1 MKNEAPSPQEE
12 TMVTLEGTDGNT
24 YSCHILNIFPFE
36 KKEYALL
43 LKAGE
48 SKESSAPKESD
59 EDNLVIMRLVERDGQ
74 SIFQYIED
82 DDEFD
87 RVVSHV
93 EELARQAEAEMS
105 QEETG

>member
-1 MKNEAPSPQEE
+1 MTNEAQAHQEE
-12 TMVTLEGTDGNT
+12 TLVTLEGEDGNT

-43 LKAGE
+43 LKTGAEKEAAGA
-48 SKESSAPKESD
+48 KENDDDK
-59 EDNLVIMRLVERDGQ
+59 LVIMRLVERDGQ

-93 EELARQAEAEMS
+93 EELARQAEQEMS
-105 QEETG
+105 QTEE